1 MTWIA
6 ALLAPA
12 AYLAGSVNAAVLV
25 ARSRGADIRA
35 QGSGNPG
42 ASNVYRTLGTGLAA
56 LVYLLDLLKG
66 LLPALAGLAAGGPG
80 LAAAAGLAAV
90 VGHCYPAFFGFRG
103 GKGVATGGGALLAAA
118 PLVMAAAV
126 AVYILLVR
134 ILKVSAVGSLAAA
147 LLVLPGLWLSGVR
160 GWALLWFGLMLA
172 LIFWRH
178 RSNLS
183 RLRAGVEN
191 RV

>member
-25 ARSRGADIRA
+25 ARSRGTDIRA

-42 ASNVYRTLGTGLAA
+42 ASNVYRTLGAGPAA